1 MQRLPNG
8 NTLVTMGPQGI
19 IFEVTPEGKEVWRYI
34 SPVNSDDE
42 RASSVRQ
49 GDHRGGGRFGLFRG
63 FRYSPSY
70 AGLAGR
76 DLTPQGFMES

>member
-1 MQRLPNG
+1 
-8 NTLVTMGPQGI
+8 
-19 IFEVTPEGKEVWRYI
+19 
-34 SPVNSDDE
+34 
-42 RASSVRQ
+42 VRQ